1 MGKINIYKLLNIFRK
16 CCDQYYEDIYKNE
29 KLLYDN
35 EFKNVAVDESLF
47 LHDNFGK
54 KEWLIG
60 LIDIQARRIRLKV
73 VNERTE
79 QIINKIIKHHIGI
92 NNAII
97 IDGPSAFN

>member
-1 MGKINIYKLLNIFRK
+1 MKKLNFNYNLLAMGKINIYKLLNIFRK
-16 CCDQYYEDIYKNE
+16 CCDQYYEDVYKNE

-60 LIDIQARRIRLKV
+60 LIDIFKQEK
-73 VNERTE
+73 
-79 QIINKIIKHHIGI
+79 
-92 NNAII
+92 
-97 IDGPSAFN
+97 

>member
-1 MGKINIYKLLNIFRK
+1 L
-16 CCDQYYEDIYKNE
+16 Q
-29 KLLYDN
+29 
-35 EFKNVAVDESLF
+35 
-47 LHDNFGK
+47 

-97 IDGPSAFN
+97 SDGPSAFN